1 MIVGNTYHNKH
12 NGRTIEIEQH
22 IVTDTGVSLY
32 YGVDVNNGH
41 GDYYTLRNLEDH
53 WIGNIA
59 IPQERNTIY
68 PGLSPS
74 KLQQQQELINSKFYQ
89 WVCENYTEVAQ
100 EYHEMLAVMEVE

>member
-41 GDYYTLRNLEDH
+41 GDYYTIKNLREH
-53 WIGNIA
+53 WIGNDVA
-59 IPQERNTIY
+59 E
-68 PGLSPS
+68 SPWNP
-74 KLQQQQELINSKFYQ
+74 QELINSKFYQ

-100 EYHEMLAVMEVE
+100 EYHEAIKNDE

>member
-41 GDYYTLRNLEDH
+41 GDYYSLRNLEDH
-53 WIGNIA
+53 WIGGSYYVGNYGKTSSEIEEEQMA
-59 IPQERNTIY
+59 
-68 PGLSPS
+68 
-74 KLQQQQELINSKFYQ
+74 INSNFYR
-89 WVCENYTEVAQ
+89 WVCENHPSVAAEFHEVMRDA
-100 EYHEMLAVMEVE
+100 E

>member
-53 WIGNIA
+53 WIGNTA

-68 PGLSPS
+68 YGKTPS
-74 KLQQQQELINSKFYQ
+74 EIEEEQFAINSNFYT
-89 WVCENYTEVAQ
+89 WVCENHPSVAAEFHEVMRDA
-100 EYHEMLAVMEVE
+100 

>member
-41 GDYYTLRNLEDH
+41 GDYYTLRSLEQH
-53 WIGNIA
+53 WIGN
-59 IPQERNTIY
+59 TTY

-74 KLQQQQELINSKFYQ
+74 ELQQQQSELQQQQFEINSRFYQ
-89 WVCENYTEVAQ
+89 WVCEHYTEVAQ
-100 EYHEMLAVMEVE
+100 EYHEAINND

>member
-22 IVTDTGVSLY
+22 IVTDSGVSLY

-41 GDYYTLRNLEDH
+41 GDYYTLRSLEQH
-53 WIGNIA
+53 WIGN
-59 IPQERNTIY
+59 TTY

-74 KLQQQQELINSKFYQ
+74 ELQQQQETINSRFYQ
-89 WVCENYTEVAQ
+89 WVCEHYTEVAQ
-100 EYHEMLAVMEVE
+100 EYHEVINFEE

>member
-41 GDYYTLRNLEDH
+41 GDYYSLKNLEDH
-53 WIGNIA
+53 WIGNA
-59 IPQERNTIY
+59 VAEKT
-68 PGLSPS
+68 PS
-74 KLQQQQELINSKFYQ
+74 EIEEEQFAVNSNFYR
-89 WVCENYTEVAQ
+89 WVCENHPSVAAEFHEVMRDA
-100 EYHEMLAVMEVE
+100 

>member
-53 WIGNIA
+53 WIGNA
-59 IPQERNTIY
+59 TIPQERNTY
-68 PGLSPS
+68 T
-74 KLQQQQELINSKFYQ
+74 QQQETINSKFYQ

-100 EYHEMLAVMEVE
+100 EYHEVINNDE

>member
-32 YGVDVNNGH
+32 YGVDVKNGH

-53 WIGNIA
+53 WIGNAVAWTTTYYGKTPSEIEEEQMA
-59 IPQERNTIY
+59 IISN
-68 PGLSPS
+68 
-74 KLQQQQELINSKFYQ
+74 FYR
-89 WVCENYTEVAQ
+89 WVCENHPSVAAEFHEVMKDA
-100 EYHEMLAVMEVE
+100 

>member
-22 IVTDTGVSLY
+22 ILTDTGVSLY

-41 GDYYTLRNLEDH
+41 GDYYSLKNLEDH
-53 WIGNIA
+53 WIGN
-59 IPQERNTIY
+59 TTY

-74 KLQQQQELINSKFYQ
+74 ELEQQQFEINSRFYQ
-89 WVCENYTEVAQ
+89 WVCEHYTEVAQ
-100 EYHEMLAVMEVE
+100 EYHEVINFEE

>member
-12 NGRTIEIEQH
+12 NNRTIEIEQH

-53 WIGNIA
+53 WIGNS
-59 IPQERNTIY
+59 TY

-74 KLQQQQELINSKFYQ
+74 ELQQQQELINSKFYQ
-89 WVCENYTEVAQ
+89 WVCEHYTEVAQ
-100 EYHEMLAVMEVE
+100 EYHEAIRNDE

>member
-53 WIGNIA
+53 WIGNTA
-59 IPQERNTIY
+59 IPQERNTI
-68 PGLSPS
+68 SPWNS
-74 KLQQQQELINSKFYQ
+74 QELVNSKFYQ